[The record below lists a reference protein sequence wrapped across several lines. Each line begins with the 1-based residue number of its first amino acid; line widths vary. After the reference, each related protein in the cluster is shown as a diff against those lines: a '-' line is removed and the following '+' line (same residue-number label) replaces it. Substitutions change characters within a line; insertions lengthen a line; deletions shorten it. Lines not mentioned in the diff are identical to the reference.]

1 MDGVSFDVTTAFLL
15 ADILSL
21 CCVKFEYFISS
32 KCLNAVLC
40 VPYICVYIC
49 TLRSKVAAEVVGL
62 WKINSLKLN
71 NVCMVNTISVTYAQ
85 L

>member
-40 VPYICVYIC
+40 VPYVCVYIC
-49 TLRSKVAAEVVGL
+49 TLRSKVAVEVVGYGKL
-62 WKINSLKLN
+62 IHLSLTMF
-71 NVCMVNTISVTYAQ
+71 V
-85 L
+85 